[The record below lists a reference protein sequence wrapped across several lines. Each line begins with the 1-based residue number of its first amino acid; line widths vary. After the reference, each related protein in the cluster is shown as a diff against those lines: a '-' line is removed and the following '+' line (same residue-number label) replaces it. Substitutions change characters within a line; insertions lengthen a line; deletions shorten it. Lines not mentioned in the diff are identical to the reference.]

1 MNNQLKKEKKTSLHL
16 LVEPEMKDEIIK
28 FSQNGNFENI
38 SQAGRYIIQKGLEYI
53 KNENK

>member
-38 SQAGRYIIQKGLEYI
+38 SQAGRYII
-53 KNENK
+53 